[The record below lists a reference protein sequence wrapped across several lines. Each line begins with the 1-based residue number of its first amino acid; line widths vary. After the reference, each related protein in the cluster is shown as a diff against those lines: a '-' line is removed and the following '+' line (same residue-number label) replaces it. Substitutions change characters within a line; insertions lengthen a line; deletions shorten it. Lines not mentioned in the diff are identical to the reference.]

1 MPTAERFLQARVA
14 RPSRTVFLA
23 LLAAA
28 LLQMAWYYPRL
39 PERMAS
45 HFDVAGRANGFLPK
59 PAFFIL
65 YAVVL
70 ALLSVVFLLTPM
82 LLARLPNSAINLPN
96 RDYWLAPERR
106 VLALAKVQAFS
117 VGFGNVMLLFLL
129 LVFRDVMRA
138 NLLEMPK
145 LTMRIWVFLVLLAAF
160 SIVWTVRL
168 LRSFRLPT

>member
-1 MPTAERFLQARVA
+1 MA
-14 RPSRTVFLA
+14 RPSRAVFVV

-28 LLQMAWYYPRL
+28 LLQMAWYYPRM

-45 HFDVAGRANGFLPK
+45 HFAAAGRANGFLPR

-65 YAVVL
+65 YAGVL
-70 ALLSVVFLLTPM
+70 ALLAVVFLLTPM
-82 LLARLPNSAINLPN
+82 LIARLPSSMINLPN

-117 VGFGNVMLLFLL
+117 AGFGNGMLLFLL

-138 NLLEMPK
+138 NLLEVPE
-145 LTMRIWVFLVLLAAF
+145 LSMRIWVFLVLLAAF

-168 LRSFRLPT
+168 VRSFRLPL

>member
-1 MPTAERFLQARVA
+1 MPTAERFLQARMA
-14 RPSRTVFLA
+14 RPSRTVFVV

-45 HFDVAGRANGFLPK
+45 HFDAAGRANAFLPK

-65 YAVVL
+65 YASVL
-70 ALLSVVFLLTPM
+70 GLLSVLFLLTPM
-82 LLARLPNSAINLPN
+82 LLARLPNGMINLPN

-106 VLALAKVQAFS
+106 SLALAKVQAFS
-117 VGFGNVMLLFLL
+117 VGFGNGMLLFLL

-138 NLLEMPK
+138 NLLEVPE
-145 LTMRIWVFLVLLAAF
+145 LSMRIWVFLALLAAF

-168 LRSFRLPT
+168 GRSFRLPV

>member
-1 MPTAERFLQARVA
+1 MPTAERTLQTRVA
-14 RPSRTVFLA
+14 RPSRTLFVV

-45 HFDVAGRANGFLPK
+45 HFDAAGRANGFLPK

-65 YAVVL
+65 NAGVL
-70 ALLSVVFLLTPM
+70 ALLSLVFLLTPI
-82 LLARLPNSAINLPN
+82 LLARLPNRLINLPN

-106 VLALAKVQAFS
+106 DWALAKVQALS
-117 VGFGNVMLLFLL
+117 VGFGDAMVLFLL

-138 NLLEMPK
+138 NLLEMPR
-145 LTMRIWVFLVLLAAF
+145 LTMRIWFYLVSLAVFA
-160 SIVWTVRL
+160 IVWTMRL
-168 LRSFRLPT
+168 MRTFRLPR

>member
-1 MPTAERFLQARVA
+1 MA
-14 RPSRTVFLA
+14 RPSRTVFVV

-28 LLQMAWYYPRL
+28 FLQMGWYYPRL

-45 HFDVAGRANGFLPK
+45 HFDAAGRANGFLPK

-65 YAVVL
+65 YAGVL

-82 LLARLPNSAINLPN
+82 LIARLPSGMINLPN

-117 VGFGNVMLLFLL
+117 VGFGNAMLLFLL

-138 NLLEMPK
+138 NLLEVPE
-145 LTMRIWVFLVLLAAF
+145 LSMRIWVFLVLLATF

-168 LRSFRLPT
+168 MRSFRLPR

>member
-1 MPTAERFLQARVA
+1 MPTAERFPQGRVA
-14 RPSRTVFLA
+14 RPSRTLFAA

-28 LLQMAWYYPRL
+28 FLQMAWYYPRL

-65 YAVVL
+65 YAGVL
-70 ALLSVVFLLTPM
+70 ALLSVVFLLTPK
-82 LLARLPNSAINLPN
+82 LLARLPSGMINLPN
-96 RDYWLAPERR
+96 RDYWLAPEHRD
-106 VLALAKVQAFS
+106 LALAKVQAFS

-145 LTMRIWVFLVLLAAF
+145 LSMRIWAFLVLLAAF

-168 LRSFRLPT
+168 MRSFRLPP

>member
-1 MPTAERFLQARVA
+1 MPTAERTLQIRVA
-14 RPSRTVFLA
+14 RPSRTLFVV

-45 HFDVAGRANGFLPK
+45 HFDAAGRANGFLPK

-65 YAVVL
+65 NAGVL
-70 ALLSVVFLLTPM
+70 ALLSLVFLLTPI
-82 LLARLPNSAINLPN
+82 LLARLPNRLINLPN

-106 VLALAKVQAFS
+106 DWALAKVQAFS
-117 VGFGNVMLLFLL
+117 VGFGDAMVLFLL

-138 NLLEMPK
+138 NLLEMPR
-145 LTMRIWVFLVLLAAF
+145 LTMRIWFYLVSLAVFA
-160 SIVWTVRL
+160 IVWTMRL
-168 LRSFRLPT
+168 MRTFRLPR